1 MSLTVKVGATLTG
14 GSDVVL
20 SSAGLSAGGKVSFIT
35 PDSTRLT
42 PEQVDIF
49 VSGPGTSGN
58 KNDLGTAR
66 TGFKIAFASRVT
78 EEGCCTPAAGVVIAD
93 FGFRWPLSQPEAVV
107 DDVIAL
113 LRGLVYTTAF
123 ADAVKKGI
131 LPS

>member
-1 MSLTVKVGATLTG
+1 MSLTVKIGATLTG

-20 SSAGLSAGGKVSFIT
+20 SSAGLSAGGKVSFVT

-49 VSGPGTSGN
+49 VTGPTAN
-58 KNDLGTAR
+58 KNDPGVAR

-78 EEGCCTPAAGVVIAD
+78 DEGCCTPSAGVVIFD
-93 FGFRWPLSQPEAVV
+93 GSIRWPLSQPETVV
-107 DDVIAL
+107 DDVIAMI
-113 LRGLVYTTAF
+113 RGLVYTTAF
-123 ADAVKKGI
+123 ADACKKGI